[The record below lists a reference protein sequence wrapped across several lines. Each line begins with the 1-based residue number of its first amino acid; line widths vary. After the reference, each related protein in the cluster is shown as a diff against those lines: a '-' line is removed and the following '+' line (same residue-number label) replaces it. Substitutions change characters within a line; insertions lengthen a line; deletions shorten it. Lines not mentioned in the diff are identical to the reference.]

1 MKLTF
6 DWLFL
11 VLKQKPTIYIYRLLQ
26 AENTNTHTHIHICQY
41 FSAEDLQPN
50 CLALS

>member
-6 DWLFL
+6 DWVFL
-11 VLKQKPTIYIYRLLQ
+11 VLKQKPTIYRLLQ
-26 AENTNTHTHIHICQY
+26 AENTLTHICQY